1 MVDSASLYLA
11 LMIFLAR
18 VVDVSLGT
26 LRHALVVRGK
36 RALTFVIAF
45 VESIIWVFAVSRV
58 INDLSD
64 PLMAI
69 AFAFGFAAGTFVG
82 ITLES
87 ILKIGDQVV
96 KVFTQKGSA
105 VAQLL
110 REQGFR
116 VTEFQGNGR
125 DGTIYLLFVQ
135 VPRRS
140 VKQVMKLT
148 RSIDPTC
155 YLVVEDIKMRA
166 YA

>member
-18 VVDVSLGT
+18 VLDVSLGT
-26 LRHALVVRGK
+26 LRHALVIRGK
-36 RALTFVIAF
+36 KALTFVIAF

-87 ILKIGDQVV
+87 MLKIGDQVV

-110 REQGFR
+110 RDQGFR

>member
-26 LRHALVVRGK
+26 LRHALVIRGK
-36 RALTFVIAF
+36 RALTFIIAF

>member
-1 MVDSASLYLA
+1 MFDSASLYLA

-26 LRHALVVRGK
+26 LRHALVIRGK
-36 RALTFVIAF
+36 RALTFIIAF

-82 ITLES
+82 ITLERV
-87 ILKIGDQVV
+87 LKIGDQVV
-96 KVFTQKGSA
+96 RVFTLKGPA

-116 VTEFQGNGR
+116 VTEFQGKGR

-140 VKQVMKLT
+140 VKQVMKLS

-155 YLVVEDIKMRA
+155 YLVVEDIKMCA

>member
-26 LRHALVVRGK
+26 LRHALVIRGK
-36 RALTFVIAF
+36 RALTFIIAF

-135 VPRRS
+135 VPRKS

>member
-26 LRHALVVRGK
+26 LRHALVIRGK
-36 RALTFVIAF
+36 RALTFIIAF

-69 AFAFGFAAGTFVG
+69 AFAFGFAAGTFMG

-135 VPRRS
+135 VPRKS

-148 RSIDPTC
+148 RSIDSTC

>member
-1 MVDSASLYLA
+1 
-11 LMIFLAR
+11 MIFLAR

-26 LRHALVVRGK
+26 LRHALIIRGK

-87 ILKIGDQVV
+87 VLKIGEQVV
-96 KVFTQKGSA
+96 KVFTQKGGA

-125 DGTIYLLFVQ
+125 DGTVYLLFVQ

>member
-26 LRHALVVRGK
+26 LRHALVIRGK
-36 RALTFVIAF
+36 RALTFMIAF

-105 VAQLL
+105 VAQVL
-110 REQGFR
+110 RDQGFR

-135 VPRRS
+135 VPRKS

>member
-36 RALTFVIAF
+36 RALTFIIAF

-87 ILKIGDQVV
+87 VLKIGEQVV
-96 KVFTQKGSA
+96 KVFTQKGHA
-105 VAQLL
+105 VACLL

-140 VKQVMKLT
+140 VKQVMKHT

>member
-1 MVDSASLYLA
+1 VVDSASLYLA

-36 RALTFVIAF
+36 RALTFIIAF

-135 VPRRS
+135 VPRKS

>member
-36 RALTFVIAF
+36 RALTFAIAF

-69 AFAFGFAAGTFVG
+69 AFAFGFAAGTFMG

-87 ILKIGDQVV
+87 LLKIGDQVV

-135 VPRRS
+135 VPRKS

>member
-1 MVDSASLYLA
+1 MA

-26 LRHALVVRGK
+26 LRHALVIRGK
-36 RALTFVIAF
+36 RALTFIIAF

-69 AFAFGFAAGTFVG
+69 AFAFGFAAGTFMG

-135 VPRRS
+135 VPRKS

-148 RSIDPTC
+148 RSIDSTC

>member
-36 RALTFVIAF
+36 RALTFIIAF

-135 VPRRS
+135 VPRKS

-148 RSIDPTC
+148 RSIHPTC

>member
-1 MVDSASLYLA
+1 VVDSASLYLA

-26 LRHALVVRGK
+26 LRHALVIRGK
-36 RALTFVIAF
+36 RALTFIIAF

-135 VPRRS
+135 VPRKS

>member
-26 LRHALVVRGK
+26 LRHALVIRGK
-36 RALTFVIAF
+36 RALTFIIAF

-87 ILKIGDQVV
+87 LLKIGDQVV

-135 VPRRS
+135 VPRKS

-148 RSIDPTC
+148 RSIDSTC

>member
-36 RALTFVIAF
+36 RALTFIIAF

-135 VPRRS
+135 VPRKS

>member
-105 VAQLL
+105 VAWLL